1 MKLLKFVGSSLDDLR
16 DFPEEARRTAGFELR
31 TIQNGLEPRD
41 WKPVG
46 SVGSGVREI
55 RIHVLGEWRIIYVA
69 NIRDA
74 IYVLHAF
81 QKKTQ
86 KTSQRDIELAR
97 KRYKQ
102 IGEWFMK
109 KSIVASSGNVFID
122 LGYSKDEAAILQ
134 MRADLMADIRKFI
147 KTKKLT
153 QAEAAKIFGVSQS
166 RVSDLITGKWEKFSL
181 EMLIILVTKAGMHV
195 KLKIAA

>member
-1 MKLLKFVGSSLDDLR
+1 MKRLKFVGSSLDDLR

-41 WKPVG
+41 WKPVA
-46 SVGSGVREI
+46 SVGTGVREI

-74 IYVLHAF
+74 IYVLHAI

-102 IGEWFMK
+102 IGE
-109 KSIVASSGNVFID
+109 
-122 LGYSKDEAAILQ
+122 
-134 MRADLMADIRKFI
+134 
-147 KTKKLT
+147 
-153 QAEAAKIFGVSQS
+153 
-166 RVSDLITGKWEKFSL
+166 
-181 EMLIILVTKAGMHV
+181 
-195 KLKIAA
+195 